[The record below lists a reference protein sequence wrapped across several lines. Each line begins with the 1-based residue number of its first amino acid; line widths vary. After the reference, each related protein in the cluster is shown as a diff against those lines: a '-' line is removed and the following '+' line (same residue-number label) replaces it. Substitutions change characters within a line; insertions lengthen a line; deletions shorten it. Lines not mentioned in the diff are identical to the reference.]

1 MSAQF
6 CLQRTRGSSAPSN
19 LILIFYAFSRE
30 VSALKR
36 RLGNRTPLNLTGLSG
51 FRIRAQGGEVAFVA
65 TGIGMKRA
73 RAIARQALTA
83 LPETELVIATGVVG
97 ALSGGLR
104 PGDIVIADRAIRARA
119 DSSHPEQVL
128 AVDAALVDRCER
140 ALHRAGLASSTGAI
154 LTSMR
159 VIPNALEKRSAK
171 QNSGAIAVDMESA
184 AIAIEATA
192 RGLPFA
198 IVRTVI
204 DSLEDEIFG
213 AELADDE
220 GRVKPLATANYL
232 VRNPGAFLKI
242 PWMLRNLSLATR
254 ALAEAIEV
262 LIDAGSPTHEGG

>member
-6 CLQRTRGSSAPSN
+6 CLQPTRGSSAPAI

-30 VSALKR
+30 VSTLKR
-36 RLGNRTPLNLTGLSG
+36 RMRNRAPLEVKGLSG
-51 FRIRAQGGEVAFVA
+51 FRARLERDEAAFVA

-73 RAIARQALTA
+73 RAIARQALAA
-83 LPETELVIATGVVG
+83 LPETQLVIATGVAG

-104 PGDIVIADRAIRARA
+104 PGDIVIADRAIRARR

-128 AVDAALVDRCER
+128 TVDGAIVDRCER
-140 ALHRAGLASSTGAI
+140 ALHRAGLDSSTGAI

-159 VIPNALEKRSAK
+159 VLPNPQEKRAAK

-184 AIAIEATA
+184 AIAMEATA
-192 RGLPFA
+192 RGIPFA

-204 DSLEDEIFG
+204 DSLDDEIFG
-213 AELADDE
+213 AEVADDE
-220 GRVKPLATANYL
+220 GRVKPLAAANYL

-242 PWMLRNLSLATR
+242 PWMIRNLALATR
-254 ALAEAIEV
+254 ALADAIEV
-262 LIDAGSPTHEGG
+262 LIKAELP